1 MGRFYWRNEIRN
13 RPKHYRPLRY
23 AVLLFENLKTFVNNN
38 IVKYQKLTL
47 ASQFFTL
54 VFPENVTIT
63 TPVIPKVEMTTKSF
77 NSIDESKEIPSGHSA
92 GNRNNKRSCM
102 TEN

>member
-1 MGRFYWRNEIRN
+1 M
-13 RPKHYRPLRY
+13 H
-23 AVLLFENLKTFVNNN
+23 NN
-38 IVKYQKLTL
+38 IVKYQNLIL

-63 TPVIPKVEMTTKSF
+63 TPVIPKVELTTKSS
-77 NSIDESKEIPSGHSA
+77 NSIDETKEIPSGHSA